1 MLLAWLPPSP
11 TYGSKVVWKEQI
23 ENVPTMSTIY
33 LVRHGQK
40 MPHAGDPS
48 LTQLGKQQALETGRY
63 LQQFKIDLIL
73 ASPYKRTVE
82 TAQIISKELNQGFNI
97 SPALAERMNWD
108 EDDVTKHDFLAE
120 WNKATLNRDY
130 RPQSGDS
137 SRSTGKRIQEL
148 IKNVGLDDV
157 SLLLV
162 THGGAII
169 DYLRNV
175 FGDGAVEAVK
185 IKYFD
190 LEDYQMLSCA
200 INKVVLADP
209 PRLEILNFSD
219 HLSDAEE

>member
-1 MLLAWLPPSP
+1 
-11 TYGSKVVWKEQI
+11 
-23 ENVPTMSTIY
+23 MSAIY

-40 MPHAGDPS
+40 LPHAGNPRLS
-48 LTQLGKQQALETGRY
+48 QLGKKQALETGRY

-82 TAQIISKELNQGFNI
+82 TAQIISQVLNQGFQI
-97 SPALAERMNWD
+97 TPALAERMNWD
-108 EDDVTKHDFLAE
+108 EDEVTKHDFLAE
-120 WNKATLNRDY
+120 WNKTTLDRDY
-130 RPQSGDS
+130 RPRSGDS

-148 IKNVGLDDV
+148 IQNVGLDAAN
-157 SLLLV
+157 LLLV

-190 LEDYQMLSCA
+190 LEDYQMQSCA

-209 PRLEILNFSD
+209 PRLEMLNFSD